1 MAVHQR
7 GQGFQANVMVEGKRY
22 RKTFSTSSDASS
34 WENKIKFSVQNDIEI
49 LETSASRYWSY
60 REASDQCFEI
70 EWKGQKSEETNENNR
85 RLVGDFFIHKFG
97 TDQVNLNKITTLV
110 LDEFVIYFRE
120 KGNSDSTINRKLMCL
135 SKILKFAIDRK
146 KMREMPHITLRKE
159 PEGIIRWLSLDEEQ
173 LLLKYFDFS
182 WTKDYLDYYIVAV
195 DTGLRTGEM
204 LRLRKKD
211 IVNNQLI
218 VWISKGG
225 TARNIDLTPRAKKV
239 LERRCRNIGD
249 KANIFS
255 ITKEELRYRFTLM
268 RKDIPEL
275 SDVHPHIMRHTFCS
289 RLVQLGV
296 PIPNVQKL
304 MGHKMIATTM
314 RYSHLAP
321 NHAALDVSLLSKF
334 VAGEKL

>member
-7 GQGFQANVMVEGKRY
+7 GSGFQANVMVQGKRY

-49 LETSASRYWSY
+49 LETSGSKSWTY
-60 REASDQCFEI
+60 RIASDQCFEI
-70 EWKGQKSEETNENNR
+70 NWRGEKSEATNENNR
-85 RLVGDFFIHKFG
+85 RLIGDFLIHKFG
-97 TDQVNLNKITTLV
+97 TDEVNLNKITTLV
-110 LDEFVIYFRE
+110 LDDFVIYFRE

-135 SKILKFAIDRK
+135 SKILKFAYERK
-146 KMREMPHITLRKE
+146 KLVELPNIPLKKE
-159 PEGIIRWLSLDEEQ
+159 PKGRIRWLSLDEEK

-182 WTKDYLDYYIVAV
+182 WTSTYLDYYIVAV

-204 LRLRKKD
+204 LRLEKND

-239 LERRCRNIGD
+239 LERRTRNIGD

-268 RKDIPEL
+268 RKIIPEL
-275 SDVHPHIMRHTFCS
+275 SDVHPHVMRHTFCS

-304 MGHKMIATTM
+304 MGHKKIETTM

-321 NHAALDVSLLSKF
+321 NHATLDISLLSQL
-334 VAGEKL
+334 VT

>member
-7 GQGFQANVMVEGKRY
+7 GSGFQANVMVQGKRY

-49 LETSASRYWSY
+49 LETSGSKSWTY
-60 REASDQCFEI
+60 RIASDQCFEI
-70 EWKGQKSEETNENNR
+70 NWRGEKSEATNENNR
-85 RLVGDFFIHKFG
+85 RLIGDFLIHKFG
-97 TDQVNLNKITTLV
+97 TDEVNLNKITTIV
-110 LDEFVIYFRE
+110 LDDFVIYFRE

-135 SKILKFAIDRK
+135 SKILKFAYERK
-146 KMREMPHITLRKE
+146 KLVELPNIPLKKE
-159 PEGIIRWLSLDEEQ
+159 PKGRIRWLSLDEEK

-182 WTKDYLDYYIVAV
+182 WTSTYLDYYIVAV

-204 LRLRKKD
+204 LRLEKND

-239 LERRCRNIGD
+239 LERRTRNIGD

-268 RKDIPEL
+268 RKIIPEL
-275 SDVHPHIMRHTFCS
+275 SDVHPHVMRHTFCS

-304 MGHKMIATTM
+304 MGHKKIETTM

-321 NHAALDVSLLSKF
+321 NHATLDISLLSQL
-334 VAGEKL
+334 VT

>member
-7 GQGFQANVMVEGKRY
+7 GQNFQANVTVQGKRY
-22 RKTFSTSSDASS
+22 RKTFSSSSDASA
-34 WENKIKFSVQNDIEI
+34 WENKIKFSIKNDIEI
-49 LETSASRYWSY
+49 LETSTSTSWSY
-60 REASDQCFEI
+60 REASNQCFEI
-70 EWKGQKSEETNENNR
+70 CWKGQKSEETNEYNR
-85 RLVGDFFIHKFG
+85 RLVGEFLIDKFG
-97 TDQVNLNKITTLV
+97 TDEVNLNKITTLV
-110 LDEFVIYFRE
+110 LDDFIIYFRNL
-120 KGNSDSTINRKLMCL
+120 GNSDSTINRKFSCL
-135 SKILKFAIDRK
+135 SKIMKFAIDRK
-146 KMREMPHITLRKE
+146 KMIELPKITLKKE
-159 PEGIIRWLSLDEEQ
+159 PEGKIRWLTLDEEKV
-173 LLLKYFDFS
+173 LLKYFDFS
-182 WTKDYLDYYIVAV
+182 WTNTYLDYYIVAV

-204 LRLRKKD
+204 LRLLKKD

-249 KANIFS
+249 KANVFS

-275 SDVHPHIMRHTFCS
+275 KDVHPHIMRHTFCS

-334 VAGEKL
+334 VANL

>member
-7 GQGFQANVMVEGKRY
+7 GQNFQANIMVQGNRY
-22 RKTFSTSSDASS
+22 RKTFNNYTDASA

-49 LETSASRYWSY
+49 LETSTSTSWTY
-60 REASDQCFEI
+60 RIASDQCFEI
-70 EWKGQKSEETNENNR
+70 NWRGEKSEETNEHNR

-97 TDQVNLNKITTLV
+97 TDQVDLNKITTLV

-135 SKILKFAIDRK
+135 SKILKFAHERK
-146 KMREMPHITLRKE
+146 KIVELPKIPLKKE
-159 PEGIIRWLSLDEEQ
+159 PKGRIRWLALEEEQ

-182 WTKDYLDYYIVAV
+182 WTSTYLDYFIVGV

-204 LRLRKKD
+204 LRLQKKD
-211 IVNNQLI
+211 ILEKKLI
-218 VWISKGG
+218 VWISKSGES
-225 TARNIDLTPRAKKV
+225 RNVGLTPRAKKV
-239 LERRCRNIGD
+239 LEKRIRNLGD
-249 KANIFS
+249 EANVFQ

-268 RKDIPEL
+268 RKELPEL
-275 SDVHPHIMRHTFCS
+275 KDVHPHVLRHTFCS

-296 PIPNVQKL
+296 PLANVQKL
-304 MGHKMIATTM
+304 MGHLKIETTM

-321 NHAALDVSLLSKF
+321 DHDTQDISLLSEL
-334 VAGEKL
+334 VTNL